1 MLRMKN
7 VTLELHG
14 RHGFDSCAMLMSINL
29 AVKWGAVSEFL
40 FFFTIFVLEYFDKNR
55 GLPSLEALSYSSI
68 EVYLQIVFLR
78 NSTGLKAD
86 SIIWPFSPCRRAICV
101 PNVMAMK
108 NVACR

>member
-1 MLRMKN
+1 MFSDKN
-7 VTLELHG
+7 VTFGLRG
-14 RHGFDSCAMLMSINL
+14 RHGFGGRAVLMSINL
-29 AVKWGAVSEFL
+29 IVKWGAVSDFL
-40 FFFTIFVLEYFDKNR
+40 FFFIIFVLKYFDKKR

-78 NSTGLKAD
+78 NTPGLKAD
-86 SIIWPFSPCRRAICV
+86 SIIWPFSPCRRAICA